1 MKKYV
6 RKLRPNEEAEALAF
20 GKRIEKFRKELIP
33 GMTLK
38 VHEHTGDT
46 AVDDKTILAKVIKT
60 YENWVLLEDD
70 KGKKYGPTYYNLF
83 AWGNS

>member
-1 MKKYV
+1 MKQYV
-6 RKLRPNEEAEALAF
+6 RKLRPSEEAEALAF
-20 GKRIEKFRKELIP
+20 SKRIEKFREELIP

-46 AVDDKTILAKVIKT
+46 AVDNKTIFAKVIKT
-60 YENWVLLEDD
+60 YENWVVLEDD
-70 KGKKYGPTYYNLF
+70 KGKNYGPTYYNLF